1 MEFVIIL
8 GAARSGTTMLANLL
22 KKDPRVLYIG
32 EPRYVWKYKNFHHG
46 HDKLTKEHI
55 TSEIRNHIVS
65 FFNNQLLQNEAEI
78 LLEKTPSNSLRF
90 EFVYDLFPQAKFI
103 HIIRNGY
110 DVARSAKQ
118 RWQGAYTNTELAHK
132 SNLNEISRAT
142 NKRLKRKWDHSNIRW
157 KDLLLDLKYS
167 LPLYLNNAGIIKQSI
182 WGPCYPGIRHDFKH
196 MELIEVCSLQWKH
209 SVESVL
215 EFKNSKSFN
224 GAYFE
229 IRYEDIV
236 SGDQTR
242 VTDMFDFAGIELSDC
257 SIKQLKSIKNN
268 YQAEINSDSKDSDL
282 IYKQCHSLLEMLG
295 YHSLS

>member
-1 MEFVIIL
+1 
-8 GAARSGTTMLANLL
+8 MLANLL

-46 HDKLTKEHI
+46 HDMLTKQHI
-55 TSEIRNHIVS
+55 TPEIKNHIVS

-78 LLEKTPSNSLRF
+78 LLEKTPSNALRF
-90 EFVYDLFPQAKFI
+90 EFVYNLFPQAKFI

-118 RWQGAYTNTELAHK
+118 RWQGAYTDTELRHK
-132 SNLNEISRAT
+132 SNLNKISSAT
-142 NKRLKRKWDHSNIRW
+142 NKRIKKKWGHSNTRLM
-157 KDLLLDLKYS
+157 DLLLDLKYS

-182 WGPCYPGIRHDFKH
+182 WGPCYPGIRRDFKH

-209 SVESVL
+209 SIESVL

-242 VTDMFDFAGIELSDC
+242 VKDMFDFAGIELTDS
-257 SIKQLKSIKNN
+257 SIRQLKSIKNK
-268 YQAEINSDSKDSDL
+268 YQGRNISNPKENDL
-282 IYKQCHSLLEMLG
+282 IYKQCHSLLELLG
-295 YHSLS
+295 YFSFS